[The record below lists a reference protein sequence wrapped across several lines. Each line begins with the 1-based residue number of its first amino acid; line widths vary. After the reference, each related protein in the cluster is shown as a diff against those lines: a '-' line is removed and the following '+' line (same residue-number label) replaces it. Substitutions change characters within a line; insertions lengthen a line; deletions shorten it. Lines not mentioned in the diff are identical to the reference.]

1 MTSVPDAGVQRTD
14 RPRSDAGVTSTNHV
28 FEVVG
33 NVKDACA
40 VVASVTG
47 VAIRAARELPVGKPS
62 REVSVV
68 FDTLSQRSQVDDIAQ
83 IAREAQ
89 IHAHLGHQ
97 VFPDLPLDDNP
108 TRMNDCASWIASDK
122 PYERGFAID
131 KHGSLAAIERIGEY
145 AGYMTRYRVSGVGI
159 LACLRPLIGAV
170 LFARAATAWHGNRG
184 RAWVVLKLRL
194 APDTHLVIDPAGQL
208 PRDPQQD
215 KFVATACDIQ
225 EGGWFDPRM
234 DIESVEAFL
243 LKIMARLAY
252 RFGFENCRQMIQAEI
267 HRLLGLYRVPA
278 ISLAPPKVNSS
289 RRTRLK

>member
-1 MTSVPDAGVQRTD
+1 MTSVPDAGAQRTE
-14 RPRSDAGVTSTNHV
+14 RRRSDAGVTSTNHV

-33 NVKDACA
+33 NIKDASA
-40 VVASVTG
+40 VVAGITT
-47 VAIRAARELPVGKPS
+47 VAIRAARELPWGKPS

-68 FDTLSQRSQVDDIAQ
+68 FDALGQRSPVDDVAQ

-89 IHAHLGHQ
+89 IHARLGHQ
-97 VFPDLPLDDNP
+97 VFPDVALHENP
-108 TRMNDCASWIASDK
+108 TRIRDCALWIASDE

-131 KHGSLAAIERIGEY
+131 KHGSLAAIERIHEY
-145 AGYMTRYRVSGVGI
+145 SACVTRYGVSGVGI

-170 LFARAATAWHGNRG
+170 LFARTATALHGNRSH
-184 RAWVVLKLRL
+184 AWVVLKLRL
-194 APDTHLVIDPAGQL
+194 VPDTHLIIDTAGQL

-252 RFGFENCRQMIQAEI
+252 RFGFENCRQMVQAEI

-278 ISLAPPKVNSS
+278 ISLAAPKVNSS
-289 RRTRLK
+289 GRTRLK